1 MRSSPIPLGWLL
13 AGMVDVA
20 DVMDGDPL
28 YPISGEGEDEV
39 GDTKVGGEAPCR
51 NVGKGGV
58 VDIEI
63 VGEHIVDEVEING
76 LLKLVIELSI
86 AMKAL
91 SMMSKWVSKTLC
103 HSSTKVF

>member
-13 AGMVDVA
+13 VGMVDIA

-28 YPISGEGEDEV
+28 YPISGEGKDKV
-39 GDTKVGGEAPCR
+39 GDTKVGGEGPCR

-76 LLKLVIELSI
+76 LLKLVIELSTV
-86 AMKAL
+86 MKAL
-91 SMMSKWVSKTLC
+91 SIMLKRVWKTPC
-103 HSSTKVF
+103 HSSTKAF